1 MEDELDFSRPE
12 NDGRNRCLSLSP
24 YGIEY
29 PNGEPYRCELERE
42 HAIEHSAHGRL
53 WDDNEERKFKK
64 KVIPWEGLVYFFV
77 FLLAG
82 FVGYAIVQSNRSNPG
97 DVPIWYYVGVSI
109 VLAAEIVS
117 LVGLFISE
125 RKVKK

>member
-1 MEDELDFSRPE
+1 MEELDFSRPE

-29 PNGEPYRCELERE
+29 PNGDPYRCELERD
-42 HAIEHSAHGRL
+42 HTIEHSAHGKL
-53 WDDNEERKFKK
+53 WDDDQERKPK
-64 KVIPWEGLVYFFV
+64 KVIPWERLVYFFV

-82 FVGYAIVQSNRSNPG
+82 FVGYAIFQSHRDSPG
-97 DVPIWYYVGVSI
+97 AVPLWYYIGVSI
-109 VLAAEIVS
+109 VLLAEIIS
-117 LVGLFISE
+117 LTGLIISD